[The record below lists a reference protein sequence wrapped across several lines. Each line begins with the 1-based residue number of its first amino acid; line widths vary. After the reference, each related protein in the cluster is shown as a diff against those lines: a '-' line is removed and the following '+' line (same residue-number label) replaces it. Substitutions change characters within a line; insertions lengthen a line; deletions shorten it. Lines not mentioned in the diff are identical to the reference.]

1 MLLSSKQTRKERS
14 STEIRDILRG
24 IHFTL
29 QSSSADQE
37 RTQGGNSLHHEVATQ
52 MSLTMIMLMM
62 VMMMVMM
69 TVPGNDG
76 NFLSQ
81 KGYGDIHHLS
91 ACACRGPG
99 KAYRGSREGTSTHT
113 RIHTQMHTDIHRCT
127 QIHTDVH
134 RHTHRC
140 TQMYTDALR
149 CTQTYTDTHTCTH
162 THAHA
167 HTHTYIRTHRNTH
180 TYTLTRRVSSPASSS
195 RHCRPGT
202 HTHIHTHTYTHTHT
216 RPHAPTHMPT
226 LLFCSEARCG
236 GRPHTGT
243 YGYGYYYGVEAN
255 REHTAASMGCDA
267 HAMTIEEA
275 SQPLRPRGRFE
286 FETFGTQSPKSPKHN
301 AASRP

>member
-162 THAHA
+162 THT
-167 HTHTYIRTHRNTH
+167 HTHIHIHTYVHTDTH

-202 HTHIHTHTYTHTHT
+202 HTHIHTHIHTYTHTPTRTHT
-216 RPHAPTHMPT
+216 YAYPTFLFRGAVRGEAPHRYIWLR
-226 LLFCSEARCG
+226 LLLRC
-236 GRPHTGT
+236 
-243 YGYGYYYGVEAN
+243 
-255 REHTAASMGCDA
+255 
-267 HAMTIEEA
+267 
-275 SQPLRPRGRFE
+275 
-286 FETFGTQSPKSPKHN
+286 
-301 AASRP
+301 